1 MCMSDFF
8 YRNDRLFG
16 DLPILRASAE
26 PCIVCG
32 HPTGDCTAESHNPQ
46 DTHIS
51 TTENNLDSMKDE
63 RLIYVFDTIYGE
75 KQLTPYTTVKVTLA
89 KAGTY
94 VTVAKA
100 KELGIIIN

>member
-1 MCMSDFF
+1 MCMSDFLNR
-8 YRNDRLFG
+8 YDRLFG

-32 HPTGDCTAESHNPQ
+32 HPTGDCTSDSHNPQ

-51 TTENNLDSMKDE
+51 TADNNLESMKE
-63 RLIYVFDTIYGE
+63 EKLVYVYETIYGE